1 MEISIKLSIDHTIYW
16 SLMDQTLCLEV
27 RGIVGA
33 QSDVCGDGADVGGG
47 ALVLVVGVVG
57 GLALP
62 APAPAPALVIPGVRV
77 LIAIKLPPV
86 RWQAGLQIESVIRM
100 MTEDNMHY
108 LGSSREQF
116 VG

>member
-1 MEISIKLSIDHTIYW
+1 MFGA
-16 SLMDQTLCLEV
+16 EV

-33 QSDVCGDGADVGGG
+33 QSDVGGDGADVGGG

-62 APAPAPALVIPGVRV
+62 APAPTLVIAGVSV

-86 RWQAGLQIESVIRM
+86 RGQARLQIERKCYQ
-100 MTEDNMHY
+100 N
-108 LGSSREQF
+108 
-116 VG
+116 

>member
-33 QSDVCGDGADVGGG
+33 QSDVGGDGADVGGG

-62 APAPAPALVIPGVRV
+62 APAPTLVIPGVCV

>member
-1 MEISIKLSIDHTIYW
+1 
-16 SLMDQTLCLEV
+16 MDQTLCLEV

-33 QSDVCGDGADVGGG
+33 QSDVGGDGADVGGG

-62 APAPAPALVIPGVRV
+62 ANAPAPTLVIPGVCV

-86 RWQAGLQIESVIRM
+86 RWQAGLQIERKCYQ
-100 MTEDNMHY
+100 N
-108 LGSSREQF
+108 
-116 VG
+116 

>member
-1 MEISIKLSIDHTIYW
+1 
-16 SLMDQTLCLEV
+16 MDQTLCLEV

-33 QSDVCGDGADVGGG
+33 QSDVGGDGADVGGG

-62 APAPAPALVIPGVRV
+62 APAPALVIPGVSV

>member
-33 QSDVCGDGADVGGG
+33 QSDVGGDGADVGGG

-62 APAPAPALVIPGVRV
+62 APAPALVIPGVRA

-86 RWQAGLQIESVIRM
+86 RWQAGLQIERKCYQ
-100 MTEDNMHY
+100 N
-108 LGSSREQF
+108 
-116 VG
+116 

>member
-1 MEISIKLSIDHTIYW
+1 
-16 SLMDQTLCLEV
+16 MDQTLCLEV

-33 QSDVCGDGADVGGG
+33 QSDVGGDGADVGGG

-62 APAPAPALVIPGVRV
+62 APAPAPALVIPGVRA

-86 RWQAGLQIESVIRM
+86 RGQARLQIERKCYQ
-100 MTEDNMHY
+100 N
-108 LGSSREQF
+108 
-116 VG
+116 

>member
-1 MEISIKLSIDHTIYW
+1 
-16 SLMDQTLCLEV
+16 MDQTLCLEV

-62 APAPAPALVIPGVRV
+62 APALVIPGVRA

-86 RWQAGLQIESVIRM
+86 RGQARLQIESVIRM

>member
-1 MEISIKLSIDHTIYW
+1 M
-16 SLMDQTLCLEV
+16 
-27 RGIVGA
+27 G
-33 QSDVCGDGADVGGG
+33 GDGADVGGG

-62 APAPAPALVIPGVRV
+62 APAPALVIPGVRA

>member
-33 QSDVCGDGADVGGG
+33 QSDVGGDGADVGGG

-62 APAPAPALVIPGVRV
+62 APAPALVIPGVSV

-86 RWQAGLQIESVIRM
+86 RWQAGLQIERKCYQ
-100 MTEDNMHY
+100 N
-108 LGSSREQF
+108 
-116 VG
+116 